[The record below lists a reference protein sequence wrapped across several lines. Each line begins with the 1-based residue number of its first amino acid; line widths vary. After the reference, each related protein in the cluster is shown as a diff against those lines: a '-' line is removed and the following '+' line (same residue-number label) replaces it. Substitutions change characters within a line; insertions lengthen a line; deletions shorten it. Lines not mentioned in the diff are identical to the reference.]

1 MRNYIKILLPIIV
14 IVVCAGVYF
23 ARPKVREQSI
33 SVSAFNT
40 ICTIRVWSEKD
51 CSQVFSVI
59 IPLLQSLHD
68 CVNVY
73 DDNSELS
80 RLNATAATQ
89 DFQCS
94 PLLWDCIEKSR
105 KAYDI
110 TDGTFDITV
119 GPLMKLWGFHGKR
132 QTLPTEQ
139 EIADALAKVGLDK
152 VQFNDEK
159 HTVHFTTDGM
169 YLDLGGIAKGYAC
182 DMIAA
187 ALLVSSGI
195 ETYLLDFG
203 GNICVSQ
210 KPPPGKKAFS
220 IGIRNPNA
228 TDSLITTKQLKG
240 VTIATSGNYERS
252 RVIDGQRVGHIMDP
266 KSGMPGYFFKSV
278 TAITPEGYQADALST
293 AIFIGGQPLAE
304 KVKRRIPETSFMIVE

>member
-1 MRNYIKILLPIIV
+1 MARYFKKILPIIAV
-14 IVVCAGVYF
+14 LACAVFYF
-23 ARPKVREQSI
+23 ARPKVSEQSV

-40 ICTIRVWSEKD
+40 ICTIRVWSKKD
-51 CSQVFSVI
+51 CSNEFGA
-59 IPLLQSLHD
+59 LLPMLQELHNSL
-68 CVNVY
+68 NIY
-73 DDNSELS
+73 DADSELS
-80 RLNATAATQ
+80 KLNANASAKSVK
-89 DFQCS
+89 CS
-94 PLLWDCIEKSR
+94 PLLWDCLQKSR

-139 EIADALAKVGLDK
+139 EIAAALAKVGLDK

-159 HTVHFTTDGM
+159 HTVHFTTNGM
-169 YLDLGGIAKGYAC
+169 YLDFGGIAKGYAC

-210 KPPPGKKAFS
+210 KPPPDKKAFS
-220 IGIRNPNA
+220 IGIRDPNA

-266 KSGMPGYFFKSV
+266 KSGRPGYFFKSV

-304 KVKRRIPETSFMIVE
+304 KVKRRIPETSFLIVE